1 MSVNT
6 LTFEQCAT
14 VLTSIVKQA
23 TGQTPLAITDTGS
36 FVSVAQTA
44 LRTDRDAV
52 INAIACVLGRTIFSI
67 RPYSAKMTG
76 LEMDSFRWG
85 NVMRKLSIADS
96 DWEDDN
102 AYKYP
107 VLFDSNQNPPNGDGG
122 SVDQWTIK
130 KPNILQT
137 NFYGASVF
145 SDHISIM
152 EEQYETAFTSPEEF
166 ASFLSLLM
174 TNMSNRVEMSK
185 EGIRRGLVANAI
197 GAIYEE
203 NNSDRIIHLLTEY
216 NTLTGNSYTKQDIM
230 DSANFGSF
238 MKWVYSRVAQIT
250 DLFTAN
256 SLKFQT
262 VYTGKPVLH
271 HTPYE
276 YQKVYLFSPLQRQIE
291 SRVLADT
298 YHDNYLRYADVETIP
313 YWQDIDDPAHIKVTP
328 AYSDTSG
335 TLVNGTA
342 QDIEDVYGIIF
353 DRDFMGM
360 TTLGERVLPTP
371 VNASGVYRN
380 LWYHMKNRVF
390 MDNFE
395 KACILL
401 LD

>member
-23 TGQTPLAITDTGS
+23 TGQTPIAITDTAS

-44 LRTDRDAV
+44 LRADKDRVIDA
-52 INAIACVLGRTIFSI
+52 ISNVLARTIFAI
-67 RPYSAKMTG
+67 RPYEAKMTG

-85 NVMRKLSIADS
+85 NCMRKLAIADT
-96 DWEDDN
+96 DWDDDK
-102 AYKYP
+102 AYEYP
-107 VLFDSNQNPPNGDGG
+107 VLFDANQTPPNGDGG
-122 SVDQWTIK
+122 MVDQWVIK

-137 NFYGASVF
+137 NFYGSSVF
-145 SDHISIM
+145 ADHISIM
-152 EEQYETAFTSPEEF
+152 EEQYETAFTSPGEF
-166 ASFLSLLM
+166 AQFISMLM
-174 TNMSNRVEMSK
+174 TNMNNRIQMSK
-185 EGIRRGLVANAI
+185 ENIRRGLTCNAV
-197 GAIYEE
+197 GAIVAEG
-203 NNSDRIIHLLTEY
+203 NTDRVIHLLAEY
-216 NTLTGNSYTKQDIM
+216 NTLTGNSFTKQNIYDP
-230 DSANFGSF
+230 SNFGAF
-238 MKWVYSRVAQIT
+238 TKWMYSRVAQIT

-262 VYTGKPVLH
+262 TITGKPVLR

-276 YQKVYLFSPLQRQIE
+276 YMKVYLFSPMQRQIE

-298 YHDNYLRYADVETIP
+298 YHDNYLKYADVETIP
-313 YWQDIDDPAHIKVTP
+313 FWQDINDPGHIKVTP
-328 AYSDTSG
+328 CYTDTSG
-335 TLVNGTA
+335 AVVNASA

-360 TTLGERVLPTP
+360 TSLGERVIPTP
-371 VNASGVYRN
+371 VNASGIYRN

-390 MDNFE
+390 MDNCE
-395 KACILL
+395 KACVLL